1 MRIAFVTPKMII
13 GGAETYILTKSSW
26 LVNHG
31 YSVVVISEGGD
42 NVKKLPDNVKHI
54 EFRTEISP
62 ASFTFSEYE
71 RYINRLSSIL
81 LNEKVDLI
89 EVHNS
94 SPVIHIAMSFLR
106 TGIPYLVN
114 ILNERSYARN
124 PLLNKITRNISP
136 YRICYTLTSQMASYI
151 SSCIKKNMR
160 ATIIPIPVKG
170 IDSSSKKRESD
181 YILSVCRMA
190 PDKMYVQYL
199 IKDFSLLMCTG
210 RLNNQ
215 YKLLLVGEGEL
226 YGKIKE
232 TVDKANRIIGWNAV
246 VMLGTITGAELEE
259 LYRGATLYVGTG
271 TSLLLGASCGKPCII
286 PGFTQ
291 KTMPYAWGIWGE
303 RMEDKDVLSVSG
315 LQNYLKTNYSDI
327 IIDLINNPVRRI
339 QAGLKAKKLFDQYY
353 DLTRIMLRWEKEY
366 IKVIDIFNQEKIASV
381 IARKSDIRYTI
392 WFYRPLWLLR
402 RLLHSCLSYLQQ
414 S

>member
-13 GGAETYILTKSSW
+13 GGAETYILTKSNW
-26 LVNHG
+26 LINHG
-31 YSVVVISEGGD
+31 HSVVVISEGGD
-42 NVKKLPDNVKHI
+42 NVKNLPDKVKHI
-54 EFRTEISP
+54 EFKTEISP
-62 ASFTFSEYE
+62 ASFTVGQYE
-71 RYINRLSSIL
+71 RYIDRLSTLL

-94 SPVIHIAMSFLR
+94 SPVIHIAMSFLK

-136 YRICYTLTSQMASYI
+136 YRLCYTLTSQMASYI
-151 SSCIKKNMR
+151 SSRIKRDMK
-160 ATIIPIPVKG
+160 ATILPIPVKG
-170 IDSSSKKRESD
+170 IDLMSKKREGH

-199 IKDFSLLMCTG
+199 IKDFSTLMCAG
-210 RLNNQ
+210 HLNNQ

-226 YGKIKE
+226 YDKIKE
-232 TVDKANRIIGWNAV
+232 IVDKANRMIGWSAV
-246 VMLGTITGAELEE
+246 EMLGTITGTELEE
-259 LYRGATLYVGTG
+259 LYMGATLYVGTG

-303 RMEDKDVLSVSG
+303 RTEDKDVLSVSG
-315 LQNYLKTNYSDI
+315 LQNYPKINYSDI
-327 IIDLINNPVRRI
+327 IVDLINNPDRRF

-353 DLTRIMLRWEKEY
+353 DSTRIMQRWEEEY
-366 IKVIDIFNQEKIASV
+366 IKVIDIFKQEKIASV
-381 IARKSDIRYTI
+381 IAGKSDIRYTI
-392 WFYRPLWLLR
+392 RLYRPVWLLR
-402 RLLHSCLSYLQQ
+402 RWLHSCFS
-414 S
+414 